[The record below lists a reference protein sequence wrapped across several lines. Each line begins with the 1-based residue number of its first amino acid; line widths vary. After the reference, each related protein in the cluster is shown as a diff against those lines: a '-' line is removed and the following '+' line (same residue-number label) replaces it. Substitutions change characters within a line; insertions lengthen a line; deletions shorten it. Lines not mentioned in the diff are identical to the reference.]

1 MTSHEE
7 KESAFEYLL
16 SQIKRAWLTD
26 NPQAFIFN
34 IGLLTQL
41 WNKEESSGNNSYLE
55 QGGVEWK

>member
-16 SQIKRAWLTD
+16 SQIKRAWLND

-41 WNKEESSGNNSYLE
+41 WNKEESNAD
-55 QGGVEWK
+55 